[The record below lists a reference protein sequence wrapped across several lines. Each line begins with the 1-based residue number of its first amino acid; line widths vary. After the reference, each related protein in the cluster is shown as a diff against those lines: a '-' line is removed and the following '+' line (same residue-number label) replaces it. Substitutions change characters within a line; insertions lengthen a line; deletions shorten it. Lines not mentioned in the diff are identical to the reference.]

1 MICKERLRYSNLNY
15 GHLLFIRLLIAVF
28 GSLQATVSCCSDPAY
43 LHCSH
48 LIFAIVVSA
57 AVLWLHLATSSDH
70 IFLFI
75 VNLIVN
81 FFTIEGVLYVLL
93 LIAII
98 LFDTLNTAQLTR

>member
-1 MICKERLRYSNLNY
+1 M
-15 GHLLFIRLLIAVF
+15 LIAVF
-28 GSLQATVSCCSDPAY
+28 GSLQATVSCRSDPAY
-43 LHCSH
+43 LNCSH
-48 LIFAIVVSA
+48 LIFAIVVST
-57 AVLWLHLATSSDH
+57 AVLRLHLTASSDH

>member
-1 MICKERLRYSNLNY
+1 
-15 GHLLFIRLLIAVF
+15 LLIAVF
-28 GSLQATVSCCSDPAY
+28 GSLQATVSCCSDPAD

-48 LIFAIVVSA
+48 LIFAIVVST
-57 AVLWLHLATSSDH
+57 AVLRLHFAASSDH

-81 FFTIEGVLYVLL
+81 FFTIEGVFYVLL
-93 LIAII
+93 LIAVI